1 MIHDPALSPSFSWDN
16 KDIYTQETFKELKD
30 RAYEKNS
37 PYYVFVQIETE
48 TNPQASFFYDG
59 ISWRLSSQKDPLY
72 RGKIVKVQ
80 YFAVKTF
87 TIMRGN
93 TVKADEDS
101 IVLFPPRIY
110 YSTILNDERLE
121 RICFSAVNFFA
132 VNPDSLADIKKIRG
146 ILKDYLTARAVKL
159 KESSL
164 YTPDQVS
171 LYTHLLQEI
180 LLWKVSEE
188 KTLVEKITL

>member
-1 MIHDPALSPSFSWDN
+1 MIHDTALSPSFSWDN

-48 TNPQASFFYDG
+48 SNPQSFFYDG
-59 ISWRLSSQKDPLY
+59 ISWRSSPQRDPLT

-87 TIMRGN
+87 TIMQGN
-93 TVKADEDS
+93 TVRADEES
-101 IVLFPPRIY
+101 ILSFPPRSY
-110 YSTILNDERLE
+110 YSTILSTERLE
-121 RICFSAVNFFA
+121 RLCFSAVNFFSM
-132 VNPDSLADIKKIRG
+132 NPSNLTDIKKIRG
-146 ILKDYLTARAVKL
+146 ILKDYLTARAALV

-164 YTPDQVS
+164 FTPDQFS
-171 LYTHLLQEI
+171 LYTHLLQET
-180 LLWKVSEE
+180 LLWKTSEE
-188 KTLVEKITL
+188 RTIVESLTL

>member
-48 TNPQASFFYDG
+48 SNPKASFFYDC
-59 ISWRLSSQKDPLY
+59 ISWRCSPQKDPLT

-87 TIMRGN
+87 TIMQGN
-93 TVKADEDS
+93 TVRADEES
-101 IVLFPPRIY
+101 IFSFPPRSY
-110 YSTILNDERLE
+110 YSTILTNERLE
-121 RICFSAVNFFA
+121 RLCFSAVNFFA
-132 VNPDSLADIKKIRG
+132 MNPGSLTDIKKIRG
-146 ILKDYLTARAVKL
+146 ILKDYLTARAVEV

-171 LYTHLLQEI
+171 LYTHLLQET
-180 LLWKVSEE
+180 LLWKASEE
-188 KTLVEKITL
+188 RTIVENMTL